1 MRLTGIGVS
10 PGNATGRAL
19 LLTHRA
25 LDVRFRIGE
34 DAVAREIERLER
46 ARRVSRRQ
54 LSEIKDHIAHIAG
67 EQHAY
72 LFDAQIL
79 MLDDPML
86 AGRATDLIRAERVNA
101 EWAMRRACE
110 ELIALIDTAEDPY
123 LRERRGDIDD
133 VVGRVGMN
141 LRATHVNP
149 ADVLADVPGPIVIV
163 ADELPASV
171 AAQLDW
177 RKVGGF
183 VTDGGSWTY
192 HTAILARSL
201 GVPGVAGLRDAT
213 RRIAPGTT
221 LAVDGT
227 IGEVLIEPDAA
238 ELDAAEQRRRR
249 RAAEADA
256 LVEFR
261 HLPAITADGV
271 RVIIDANIERPEDVV
286 VARENGAEGIGLYR
300 SEFLLGA
307 ADHSEDAQYAT
318 YRAILEA
325 MEGRRVTIR
334 TFDASE
340 RDVPGGGLPEHAAA
354 HAGLR
359 GVRLSLTEPEVFR
372 TQLRALLRAGS
383 HGSLRI
389 MFPFVTGVEELRQA
403 IAQLDHAAAELRLRG
418 ETPPEVAVG
427 AMVEVPAAALTADL
441 LAREC
446 QFLSVGTN
454 DLIQYCLAADR
465 IDGRVS
471 HLYQPLHPA
480 VLRMLRFA
488 VRVARKRRRALALC
502 GEMAADPR
510 LLPLLIGLGI
520 REVSMRPAAIPS
532 VKRVIRSVRADE
544 ARVLAL
550 RTMNCAT
557 AVEVDRL
564 LTAFLAPI
572 KQAADR

>member
-19 LLTHRA
+19 VLTHRA

-34 DAVAREIERLER
+34 SAVEREIERLER
-46 ARRVSRRQ
+46 ARHVSRRQ
-54 LSEIKDHIAHIAG
+54 LTEIKHHIAHLAG

-86 AGRATDLIRAERVNA
+86 AGRATELIRAERVNA

-110 ELIALIDTAEDPY
+110 ELIALIDRAEDPY

-141 LRATHVNP
+141 LRATHLNP
-149 ADVLADVPGPIVIV
+149 ADVLADVQGPIVIV

-177 RKVGGF
+177 SKVGGF

-201 GVPGVAGLRDAT
+201 GVPAVAGLRDAT
-213 RRIAPGTT
+213 RRIAPGTS

-227 IGEVLIEPDAA
+227 TGEVLIEPDAA

-249 RAAEADA
+249 RAAELDA

-271 RVIIDANIERPEDVV
+271 RVTIDANLERPEDVP
-286 VARENGAEGIGLYR
+286 AALEHGAEGIGLYR

-325 MEGRRVTIR
+325 MTGRRVTIR

-340 RDVPGGGLPEHAAA
+340 RDAPGVPLDQGAAG
-354 HAGLR
+354 AGLR
-359 GVRLSLTEPEVFR
+359 GVRLSLAEPDTFR
-372 TQLRALLRAGS
+372 VQLRALLRAAS
-383 HGSLRI
+383 HGALRI
-389 MFPFVTGVEELRQA
+389 MFPFVTAVEELRQA
-403 IAQLDHAAAELRLRG
+403 IAQLDQAAAELRLRG
-418 ETPPEVAVG
+418 ESPPDVAVG

-446 QFLSVGTN
+446 QFLSVGSN

-471 HLYQPLHPA
+471 HLYEPLHPA

-488 VRVARKRRRALALC
+488 VRVARRHRRALALC

-532 VKRVIRSVRADE
+532 AKRVILSLRADE
-544 ARVLAL
+544 SRTLAL
-550 RTMNCAT
+550 RAMNCAT
-557 AVEVDRL
+557 AMEVNRL